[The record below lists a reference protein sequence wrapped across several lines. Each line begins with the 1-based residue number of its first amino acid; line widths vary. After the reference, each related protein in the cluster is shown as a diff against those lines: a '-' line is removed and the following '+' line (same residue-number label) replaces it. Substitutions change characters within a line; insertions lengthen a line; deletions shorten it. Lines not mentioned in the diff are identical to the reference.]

1 MANGKRLGGLL
12 NDPGAINTAQ
22 GELARALGINCV
34 AKLMGLSKGTV
45 QRIEPGIEAA

>member
-1 MANGKRLGGLL
+1 MANGKRLGRLL

-22 GELARALGINCV
+22 GELAKGIGDCV
-34 AKLMGLSKGTV
+34 AKLVGLSKGTV